1 MKKLKITIL
10 LSLIANMVAVGLLIK
25 KEKEI
30 DELISTNDYIKKEVS
45 IMHQS
50 IKNINNTIDEH
61 TNQIK
66 EYTIKFNSLKT
77 ELLDY
82 GYILED

>member
-1 MKKLKITIL
+1 MKKLKITII
-10 LSLIANMVAVGLLIK
+10 LSLIANMVAVGLLIR

-45 IMHQS
+45 TMHQS
-50 IKNINNTIDEH
+50 IKNINNTIDGH

-66 EYTIKFNSLKT
+66 EYITKFNSLKT

-82 GYILED
+82 GYISED